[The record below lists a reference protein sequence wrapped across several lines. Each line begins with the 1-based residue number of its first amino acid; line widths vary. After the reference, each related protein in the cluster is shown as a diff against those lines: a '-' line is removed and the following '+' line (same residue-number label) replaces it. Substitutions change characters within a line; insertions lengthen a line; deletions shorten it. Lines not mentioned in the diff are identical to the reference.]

1 MANTNVRI
9 QIINVVPPTMLGDST
24 IIMDVGDTY
33 VVTPSDL
40 MNSMPQYEQPQH
52 FDIGSVRILG
62 TIDNYLNVLD
72 NDFSIT
78 SVVRLSNGGLPIGYS
93 LSTNLNIIHN
103 DLIPQ
108 SEFYGGDLKIQ
119 AESTGITNFYYT
131 ATAWDGQNTESVF
144 DPVNIGKVTIIV
156 NNPNNQPPN
165 NLDDSNT
172 TCVLGSYRVLNM
184 SHFNVNYSDPEND
197 PIGQVRIDGVN
208 SGYLT
213 LNFVQVTSY
222 PIYLTPQQINSGQLI
237 YHHNPNA
244 QIGSNDYIMFT
255 VSDTGSGQFY

>member
-9 QIINVVPPTMLGDST
+9 KIINVIPPTMLGDST
-24 IIMDVGDTY
+24 IILNIGDSY

-40 MNSMPQYEQPQH
+40 MNSMPPYQQPQN
-52 FDIGSVRILG
+52 FDIGSIRILG
-62 TIDNYLNVLD
+62 TLDNYLNILD
-72 NDFSIT
+72 NDTQNSGIAELT
-78 SVVRLSNGGLPIGYS
+78 NDGLPIGY
-93 LSTNLNIIHN
+93 TANNFTTIEN
-103 DLIPQ
+103 DLILQ
-108 SEFYGGDLKIQ
+108 NDFYTGALKID
-119 AESTGITNFYYT
+119 AISTGTTNFYYT

-144 DPVNIGKVTIIV
+144 DPANIGKVTIIV

-172 TCVLGSYRVLNM
+172 NCVLGSYKILDM
-184 SHFNVNYSDPEND
+184 SHFSVNYSDPEND

-213 LNFVQVTSY
+213 LNFTQVTNY
-222 PIYLTPQQINSGQLI
+222 PLFVTPQQINLGQLI

-244 QIGSNDYIMFT
+244 QIGNTDVIMFT